1 MNKLRYRIDHVLSA
15 GRGTQILWLALIVSI
30 LLGIFYAI
38 NETFNS
44 PLSLLSLI
52 SLLLSPGEFREDGH
66 LTFQVVVNLIGL
78 VLVSSML
85 ISLLS
90 NMVENRVDA
99 FTRGV
104 VRYKF
109 HDHLLFLGADEML
122 KDTIEGQFYAGAKLP
137 KAVVVLTSQD
147 AAEVRKRLM
156 AEIPDKTIRKRL
168 IVLYGDRTQCGQLL
182 SVWAQTAQRIFILGE
197 PNEPDHDTK
206 NALCLRELKSLTR
219 TKVMECYMACDHL
232 STLRIMQLQTEPL
245 PTDFHLTVTNALES
259 WAQRVL
265 VSQEGYPHLYR
276 KDSFSP
282 DDNEY
287 VHLVLVGAT
296 QMAYALAI
304 TTAHIA
310 HYPNFLTKQKRTR
323 ITFITRD
330 VELHRDFL
338 RSHYESLFRLSRQR
352 FTWLENVDG
361 KAVLKH
367 EDFVPAKDFDFL
379 DIEWEFISAS
389 IDTPAVRDLLTQW
402 SQDKQQMLT
411 VAFCMDDMKYN
422 LSSALYMPDEIMTQQ
437 IPLLIYQPSNDALT
451 EWTKEYT
458 RYKNLFPF
466 GMRQDC
472 YDNSFR
478 QRIRWAMEAN
488 EAYEDNAAKLNP
500 SRKRK
505 SWYDLKL
512 TLQFSNLYSAN
523 YCYAVLRKTKPEF
536 FARLEHQRWM
546 VERLLLGYK
555 AMDKA
560 ERMRIEH
567 TPEPERQR
575 LMDECDPYFMH
586 PNIQP
591 FEELTQDSIHKDEVM
606 TECLIKKMTT

>member
-1 MNKLRYRIDHVLSA
+1 MSKLRYRIDHVLSA
-15 GRGTQILWLALIVSI
+15 GKGTQILWLALIVSI

-38 NETFNS
+38 NETFDS
-44 PLSLLSLI
+44 PLSLFSLL
-52 SLLLSPGEFREDGH
+52 SLLLSPGEFRENGH
-66 LTFQVVVNLIGL
+66 LTFQVIVNLIGL

-90 NMVENRVDA
+90 NMVENRVDD

-109 HDHLLFLGADEML
+109 RDHLLFLGADEML
-122 KDTIEGQFYAGAKLP
+122 KDTIEGQFRAEAKLP

-156 AEIPDKTIRKRL
+156 AEIADNTIRKRL
-168 IVLYGDRTQCGQLL
+168 IVLYGDRTQSGQLL

-206 NALCLRELKSLTR
+206 NALCLRELKALPHPN
-219 TKVMECYMACDHL
+219 VMECYMVCDHL

-245 PTDFHLTVTNALES
+245 PSDFHLTVMNALES

-265 VSQEGYPHLYR
+265 VSQEGFPHLYR
-276 KDSFSP
+276 KESFSP

-287 VHLVLVGAT
+287 VHLVLIGAT
-296 QMAYALAI
+296 QMAYALAL

-323 ITFITRD
+323 ITFISRD
-330 VELHRDFL
+330 IELHRDFL
-338 RSHYESLFRLSRQR
+338 RSHYESLFALSRQR
-352 FTWLENVDG
+352 YTWLDNKGGV
-361 KAVLKH
+361 AVLKH
-367 EDFVPAKDFDFL
+367 EDFVPEKDFDFL
-379 DIEWEFISAS
+379 DIEWEFISAGV
-389 IDTPAVRDLLTQW
+389 DTPAVRDLLTQW
-402 SQDKQQMLT
+402 CQDQQQMLT
-411 VAFCMDDMKYN
+411 IAFCMDDMKYN
-422 LSSALYMPDEIMTQQ
+422 LSSALYMPDEIMTRQ

-458 RYKNLFPF
+458 RYKNLYPF

-472 YDNSFR
+472 YDTSFR

-523 YCYAVLRKTKPEF
+523 YCYAVLRNTKPEYY
-536 FARLEHQRWM
+536 ARLEHQRWM

-560 ERMRIEH
+560 DRIRIEH

-606 TECLIKKMTT
+606 TGCLIKKMTA

>member
-1 MNKLRYRIDHVLSA
+1 MTIQKPNGIYRVYWD
-15 GRGTQILWLALIVSI
+15 
-30 LLGIFYAI
+30 
-38 NETFNS
+38 
-44 PLSLLSLI
+44 
-52 SLLLSPGEFREDGH
+52 
-66 LTFQVVVNLIGL
+66 
-78 VLVSSML
+78 
-85 ISLLS
+85 
-90 NMVENRVDA
+90 
-99 FTRGV
+99 
-104 VRYKF
+104 
-109 HDHLLFLGADEML
+109 
-122 KDTIEGQFYAGAKLP
+122 
-137 KAVVVLTSQD
+137 
-147 AAEVRKRLM
+147 
-156 AEIPDKTIRKRL
+156 
-168 IVLYGDRTQCGQLL
+168 
-182 SVWAQTAQRIFILGE
+182 
-197 PNEPDHDTK
+197 
-206 NALCLRELKSLTR
+206 
-219 TKVMECYMACDHL
+219 
-232 STLRIMQLQTEPL
+232 
-245 PTDFHLTVTNALES
+245 
-259 WAQRVL
+259 
-265 VSQEGYPHLYR
+265 
-276 KDSFSP
+276 
-282 DDNEY
+282 
-287 VHLVLVGAT
+287 
-296 QMAYALAI
+296 
-304 TTAHIA
+304 
-310 HYPNFLTKQKRTR
+310 
-323 ITFITRD
+323 
-330 VELHRDFL
+330 
-338 RSHYESLFRLSRQR
+338 
-352 FTWLENVDG
+352 
-361 KAVLKH
+361 LKH

-402 SQDKQQMLT
+402 SQDQQQMLT
-411 VAFCMDDMKYN
+411 IAFCMDDMKYN

-458 RYKNLFPF
+458 RYKNLYPF